1 MFLGHGSAA
10 APVSPTHGLCG
21 EVEAEVQGVFQWY
34 THLGEEFASESFL
47 MWETTVA
54 VFCSS
59 GTNIFQVA
67 LFCI

>member
-10 APVSPTHGLCG
+10 APVSPTHGLCV

-34 THLGEEFASESFL
+34 THLSEEFASESFL

-59 GTNIFQVA
+59 GTNIFQGA
-67 LFCI
+67 FE